1 MSNNPAIL
9 EVVEEYVIPFISYP
23 KESKLPRVIIISKEE
38 TKLRDKEIQEMLM
51 KGIISL
57 TKKTE
62 DQLSTLFLVGKK
74 DGGNHPAINLKE
86 LNKPIHHAHFKIQG
100 LVNC

>member
-9 EVVEEYVIPFISYP
+9 EVVEEYVIPLVSCS
-23 KESKLPRVIIISKEE
+23 KESKLPRFIIISKEE

-74 DGGNHPAINLKE
+74 DGGKPSGHQPERVEQINPSCSFQ
-86 LNKPIHHAHFKIQG
+86 NTRSR
-100 LVNC
+100 

>member
-62 DQLSTLFLVGKK
+62 DQLSTLFLMRKK
-74 DGGNHPAINLKE
+74 DGG
-86 LNKPIHHAHFKIQG
+86 KPSGHQPERVEQTNPSCSFQ
-100 LVNC
+100 NTRSR